1 MWDSNSKCFGFKPK
15 TFMRSMNLREDRFNH
30 QGVREFLVLIRADFF
45 KVYQFVVLI
54 SLIKVFLIAPLRNF
68 NHYKYKTHP

>member
-1 MWDSNSKCFGFKPK
+1 
-15 TFMRSMNLREDRFNH
+15 MNLREDRFNH
-30 QGVREFLVLIRADFF
+30 QGVLEFLVLIRADFF

-54 SLIKVFLIAPLRNF
+54 YLIKVFLIAPLRNF